1 MTSSRRGR
9 GTCSSASRARE
20 GARVSS
26 PPFWLCV
33 GLDSQ
38 KTKKTRGRRSST
50 ARIEPVR
57 GQTVPHLFSPL
68 VKKTKKPVDRR
79 RLESA
84 QGSQVSTQR
93 HGGGRWIQPQHSS
106 PGVEPKRSESVLPPY
121 HPFGR

>member
-68 VKKTKKPVDRR
+68 VKKTKRIKETKESLDSQKTKKTRGRRSSTARIEPVRGQTVPH
-79 RLESA
+79 LF
-84 QGSQVSTQR
+84 
-93 HGGGRWIQPQHSS
+93 S
-106 PGVEPKRSESVLPPY
+106 PLVKKTK
-121 HPFGR
+121 